1 MAFRDLIGFLYYLH
15 STVPNTNNVNMS
27 TLRDENE
34 AFLLFKKRNII
45 QCVNLNTHNE
55 QQTGWYVCII
65 KLSQMTRCFLASA
78 ILTIFI
84 QT

>member
-1 MAFRDLIGFLYYLH
+1 
-15 STVPNTNNVNMS
+15 MS

-55 QQTGWYVCII
+55 KQTG
-65 KLSQMTRCFLASA
+65 
-78 ILTIFI
+78 
-84 QT
+84 